1 MERRDPEGNRAV
13 GEAHGGA
20 AAPSRPPRAS
30 DLPAER
36 ARLERLLTEERR
48 ARAEGFRLVAGVD
61 EVGRGCLAGPVCAGA
76 VLLDPESP
84 ILGLN
89 DSKRLAPEVRADLAA
104 VVRRKAIAAGLGW
117 SSPAEID
124 CCGIA
129 EATRLAMLRAL
140 AELAGRGL
148 RADLVLVD
156 GHPVPGGL
164 GPPQRAFVGGDGRV
178 AAIAAA
184 SVLAKVARDARMES
198 EDRLRPW
205 YGFAAH
211 KGYGTPEHLR
221 ALRRH
226 GPSVVHRLSFA
237 GVLPAGP
244 ARPRRAA

>member
-1 MERRDPEGNRAV
+1 M
-13 GEAHGGA
+13 
-20 AAPSRPPRAS
+20 
-30 DLPAER
+30 
-36 ARLERLLTEERR
+36 
-48 ARAEGFRLVAGVD
+48 AGVD

-104 VVRRKAIAAGLGW
+104 VVRRKAAGAGLGW

-124 CCGIA
+124 GLGIA
-129 EATRLAMLRAL
+129 EATRLAMRRAL
-140 AELAGRGL
+140 AELSALGL
-148 RADLVLVD
+148 AVDLVLVD
-156 GHPVPGGL
+156 GHPVRDLGL
-164 GPPQRAFVGGDGRV
+164 PQRAFVGGDRRV

-184 SVLAKVARDARMES
+184 SILAKVARDAVMAS
-198 EDRLRPW
+198 EHVLRPW

-211 KGYGTPEHLR
+211 KGYGTPEHLQ

-226 GPSVVHRLSFA
+226 GPSSLHRLRFA

-244 ARPRRAA
+244 APARRAA